1 MDFRTFDLIA
11 NASSFSVLLP
21 LFFFVLAIRRKN
33 ASYPVKVLGAF
44 LFISGLSDLLSTI
57 LIEFKRNPNFV
68 ISLYVILQFVLLGL
82 IYRNAFTQTSYKKIT
97 LAGIA
102 VFLIFA
108 AYNLVVIQG
117 VTEFNSNSFTI
128 SSLVFI
134 AYSIAFFYRLMVELP
149 VEQVQRLFM
158 FWFNS
163 AVFIYFGFNL
173 FIFIS
178 IDRLL
183 ESENDQILYSWAF
196 HNCVNSLRNIILAVG
211 LYVSARQSHD

>member
-11 NASSFSVLLP
+11 NVSSFSVLLP
-21 LFFFVLAIRRKN
+21 LFFFVLAIRKKN
-33 ASYPVKVLGAF
+33 APYPVKVLGAF
-44 LFISGLSDLLSTI
+44 LIISGLSDLVSTI
-57 LIEFKRNPNFV
+57 LIEFEINPNFV
-68 ISLYVILQFVLLGL
+68 ISLYVISQFVLLSL
-82 IYRNAFTQTSYKKIT
+82 IYRGSFTQCPYKKIT
-97 LAGIA
+97 VVGIA

-117 VTEFNSNSFTI
+117 VTGFNSNSFTI
-128 SSLVFI
+128 SSVVFI

-149 VEQVQRLFM
+149 VAQLQQLFM

-183 ESENDQILYSWAF
+183 ESEHDQILYSWAF
-196 HNCVNSLRNIILAVG
+196 HNCINIVKNVMLSIGLRVIEK
-211 LYVSARQSHD
+211 